1 MKVIIPFTFLKPG
14 ECLNCGSAN
23 LYILEKDINGI
34 RVERDGELTDVT
46 NLAHASKMICIQCNS
61 EFEYERFGMYAKP
74 LTESEYA
81 SKLEKKKP
89 LTIETKN
96 PFYKD

>member
-1 MKVIIPFTFLKPG
+1 
-14 ECLNCGSAN
+14 
-23 LYILEKDINGI
+23 
-34 RVERDGELTDVT
+34 
-46 NLAHASKMICIQCNS
+46 MICIQCNS
-61 EFEYERFGMYAKP
+61 EFEYERFGMYARP

-89 LTIETKN
+89 LIIETKN